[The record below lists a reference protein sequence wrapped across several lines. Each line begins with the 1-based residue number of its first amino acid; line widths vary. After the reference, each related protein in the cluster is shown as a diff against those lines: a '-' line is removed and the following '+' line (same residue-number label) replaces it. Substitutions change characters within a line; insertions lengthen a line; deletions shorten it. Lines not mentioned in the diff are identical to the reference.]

1 MELAYKGTRIF
12 YTDEGSGTAV
22 VFLHGFLEN
31 SSIWNALKEDL
42 VSRYRVVCIDLLGH
56 GKTGCIGYMHTMTMM
71 AEAVKAVLDHLRL
84 RKVVLA
90 GHSMGGYV
98 ALAFAE
104 MYADNV
110 KGLALINSTPFADA
124 AEKKLN
130 RDRAIGAVKQ
140 NHKSF
145 IRMAVT
151 NLFRPK
157 NRKMLSAEIRDLKA
171 EALKTP
177 LQGIVAALEGM
188 KIRPDREV
196 LMHFTP
202 YPKMVVI
209 GRKDPVVDADFLL
222 NSLENTEVD
231 VFVYPDGH
239 MSFLENFGVLQQ
251 DLQGWLKKV

>member
-12 YTDEGSGTAV
+12 YTDEGNGTALV
-22 VFLHGFLEN
+22 LLHGFLE
-31 SSIWNALKEDL
+31 SSRMWEGLKKEL

-56 GKTGCIGYMHTMTMM
+56 GETGCIGYVHTMTMM
-71 AEAVKAVLDHLRL
+71 AEAVRAVLDHLRL

-104 MYADNV
+104 MYPDQV
-110 KGLALINSTPFADA
+110 KGLALINSTPFADS

-130 RDRAIGAVKQ
+130 RDRAVAAVKQ
-140 NHKSF
+140 NHRSF

-157 NRKMLSAEIRDLKA
+157 NRKILAAEIRALKA
-171 EALKTP
+171 EALETP

-202 YPKMVVI
+202 YPKLLVV
-209 GRKDPVVDADFLL
+209 GKKDPVMDAEELVNRLKD
-222 NSLENTEVD
+222 TEVEMC
-231 VFVYPDGH
+231 VYPDGH
-239 MSFLENFGVLQQ
+239 MSFLENFEVLQQ

>member
-1 MELAYKGTRIF
+1 MELAYKGTQIF
-12 YTDEGSGTAV
+12 YTDEGKGTAV
-22 VFLHGFLEN
+22 ILLHGFLEN
-31 SSIWNALKEDL
+31 SSIWEGLKSHL
-42 VSRYRVVCIDLLGH
+42 VERNRVVCIDLLGH
-56 GKTGCIGYMHTMTMM
+56 GATGCLGYMHTMTMM

-104 MYADNV
+104 MYADHV
-110 KGLALINSTPFADA
+110 KGLALVNSTPLPDSD
-124 AEKKLN
+124 EKKRN
-130 RDRAIGAVKQ
+130 RDRAIAAVKQ

-145 IRMAVT
+145 IRVAVA

-157 NRKMLSAEIRDLKA
+157 NRKIFAREIGVLKK

-202 YPKMVVI
+202 YPKMVVL
-209 GRKDPVVDADFLL
+209 GKKDPVMDVELL
-222 NSLENTEVD
+222 RNRLKYTDVEV
-231 VFVYPDGH
+231 VVYPDGH
-239 MSFLENFGVLQQ
+239 MSYLENSAVLQQ
-251 DLQGWLKKV
+251 DLGIWLKKI